1 MVWASDSPQ
10 LACHGSLNPSEGQT
24 PQRIDGSH
32 SSLSGVF
39 FGLARNRPWTSHGL
53 LMFFFPLSPGYLYL
67 YPEMVL
73 WIGQWL
79 SMIIKWIKPGF
90 SGKGVRR
97 RVSPLVAPLVRIA
110 RARRLLSAEGAMT
123 ITEQQAYDGNI
134 WKPLDA
140 VAPLQRVQC
149 CTKQFVL
156 RVGVHVE
163 SCGMSWHDTSIFA
176 RLTFKTCERS
186 CLEGGLH
193 ERLKMQ
199 RQAAERQAWQW
210 IPASDGIKAFCCT
223 SQATQ
228 PDRKDKFGAV
238 FLAIRHSS
246 AVFGGQS

>member
-1 MVWASDSPQ
+1 M
-10 LACHGSLNPSEGQT
+10 
-24 PQRIDGSH
+24 
-32 SSLSGVF
+32 
-39 FGLARNRPWTSHGL
+39 
-53 LMFFFPLSPGYLYL
+53 
-67 YPEMVL
+67 
-73 WIGQWL
+73 
-79 SMIIKWIKPGF
+79 
-90 SGKGVRR
+90 
-97 RVSPLVAPLVRIA
+97 RIA

-149 CTKQFVL
+149 CTKQFVLRVVL

-199 RQAAERQAWQW
+199 RQAAERQAWQ
-210 IPASDGIKAFCCT
+210 
-223 SQATQ
+223 
-228 PDRKDKFGAV
+228 
-238 FLAIRHSS
+238 
-246 AVFGGQS
+246 